1 MKRAVSCILMLCL
14 LLSFSAF
21 SSLAAS
27 NEGHGVVFVAKNG
40 KDTAEGTIEAPLA
53 TLQAAQA
60 KVRSMKAS
68 GEYTSGITVFVR
80 GGTYNISKP
89 LVLTAEDS
97 GTSTCPITWRRY
109 EDETVTFTAGVKVS
123 GSQFKK
129 VTEQAVLN
137 RIVDVNG
144 RNNLYV
150 LDLKVY
156 GVDDPGEPYLF
167 GSYGYSSALTD
178 IGLVKRPNAPAMEIF
193 FNDTPMTNARY
204 PNEGYMTVGKVV
216 ELGWDYDEPNRV
228 PQGTPFT
235 ITVTDDRIK
244 YWTKAPED
252 SIMMFG
258 YWKWEWAD
266 QTIPLHKIDVS
277 NMRLTSK
284 WCSIFSV
291 LPDKPF
297 YVTNLLEELDRPGE
311 YYVDRE
317 NSKLYINPP
326 SDLKSASVTLT
337 VMEEVPFQING
348 ANYITLKGLDVNGSR
363 NSAYSISKGEHN
375 TIVDCDISYTAKK
388 AAVIAGTHNGI
399 RDSYIHDVDGGVG
412 LSGGD
417 IATLT
422 EAENFAENNHIERF
436 TRLTKTYMPAVS
448 IDGVGNRA
456 MHNEM
461 NDAAHQAISFGG
473 QCNKIMYNNIYN
485 VLQETDDAG
494 AIYGGLSWHERGH
507 EIKYNYIHDC
517 KAEGASGDSG
527 IWGIYGDG
535 GQCELYICGNVIENF
550 VGDAILVNGGWDNI
564 VLNNYFINV
573 KTGVDVS
580 SIMKGNYTGFN
591 KHHHPRLDTV
601 KDEIMNSEAWK
612 ERFPAFFA
620 MMAVPDSEKGI
631 PHGNVVANNI
641 AYKCKAIT
649 PQTYGNA
656 TVEQNLDLKQNPGF
670 YDADK
675 SDYNL
680 KADSALF
687 TQLPGF
693 KAVPFTRMGRVSSL
707 ARGRVQNAV
716 LMAVGSP
723 RGMAKGQIVPIDS
736 ESLSVAP
743 FIDGDRTYVPL
754 RFLAENLG
762 AGVNFENGTITISD
776 TAVNLEMKLNSTAAK
791 KNGETLTLEKAPVVV
806 EGRTMVPLRQVSE
819 FLDRQVFWDASGLI
833 AISDDAALFD
843 TKGGTDVPIIHFLRE
858 QLSYY

>member
-27 NEGHGVVFVAKNG
+27 NEGHGVVFVATNG

-150 LDLKVY
+150 LDLKAY

-317 NSKLYINPP
+317 N
-326 SDLKSASVTLT
+326 
-337 VMEEVPFQING
+337 
-348 ANYITLKGLDVNGSR
+348 
-363 NSAYSISKGEHN
+363 
-375 TIVDCDISYTAKK
+375 
-388 AAVIAGTHNGI
+388 
-399 RDSYIHDVDGGVG
+399 
-412 LSGGD
+412 
-417 IATLT
+417 
-422 EAENFAENNHIERF
+422 
-436 TRLTKTYMPAVS
+436 
-448 IDGVGNRA
+448 
-456 MHNEM
+456 
-461 NDAAHQAISFGG
+461 
-473 QCNKIMYNNIYN
+473 
-485 VLQETDDAG
+485 
-494 AIYGGLSWHERGH
+494 
-507 EIKYNYIHDC
+507 
-517 KAEGASGDSG
+517 
-527 IWGIYGDG
+527 
-535 GQCELYICGNVIENF
+535 
-550 VGDAILVNGGWDNI
+550 
-564 VLNNYFINV
+564 
-573 KTGVDVS
+573 
-580 SIMKGNYTGFN
+580 
-591 KHHHPRLDTV
+591 
-601 KDEIMNSEAWK
+601 
-612 ERFPAFFA
+612 
-620 MMAVPDSEKGI
+620 
-631 PHGNVVANNI
+631 
-641 AYKCKAIT
+641 
-649 PQTYGNA
+649 
-656 TVEQNLDLKQNPGF
+656 
-670 YDADK
+670 
-675 SDYNL
+675 
-680 KADSALF
+680 
-687 TQLPGF
+687 
-693 KAVPFTRMGRVSSL
+693 
-707 ARGRVQNAV
+707 
-716 LMAVGSP
+716 
-723 RGMAKGQIVPIDS
+723 
-736 ESLSVAP
+736 
-743 FIDGDRTYVPL
+743 
-754 RFLAENLG
+754 
-762 AGVNFENGTITISD
+762 
-776 TAVNLEMKLNSTAAK
+776 
-791 KNGETLTLEKAPVVV
+791 
-806 EGRTMVPLRQVSE
+806 
-819 FLDRQVFWDASGLI
+819 
-833 AISDDAALFD
+833 
-843 TKGGTDVPIIHFLRE
+843 
-858 QLSYY
+858 